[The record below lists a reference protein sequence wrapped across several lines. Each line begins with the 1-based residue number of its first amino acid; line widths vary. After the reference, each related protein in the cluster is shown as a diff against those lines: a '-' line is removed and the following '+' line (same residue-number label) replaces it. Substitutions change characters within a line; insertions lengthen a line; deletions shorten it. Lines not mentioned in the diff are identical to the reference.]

1 MRRCG
6 VINCV
11 VKAIIARRP
20 SDVMVSLMKGRF
32 ITLEGSEGVGKT
44 TNMQFIKSC
53 LEQLGIECVVTR
65 EPGGTSLGEKIRAL
79 LLDRDSESIDDYAE
93 LLLIFA
99 ARAQHLARIIKP
111 ALVRG
116 VWVLCDRFTDATYAY
131 QGGGRGVPD
140 ESITVLENLLQGDL
154 RPDLTIILD
163 IDPEIGLARVKE
175 RGEFDRFE
183 QEQLHFFQRV
193 RSAYLARAAADTQR
207 YRVVNVTRTL
217 TEIQSDLRQELDH
230 FIQRVQ

>member
-20 SDVMVSLMKGRF
+20 GDVMVSVMKGKF

-44 TNMQFIKSC
+44 TNMEFIKSC
-53 LEQLGIECVVTR
+53 LEQLGIESVVTR

-79 LLDRDSESIDDYAE
+79 LLDRDSEFLDDYAE
-93 LLLIFA
+93 LCLIFA
-99 ARAQHLARIIKP
+99 ARAQHLARVIKP
-111 ALVRG
+111 ALERG

-131 QGGGRGVPD
+131 QGGGRGVAD
-140 ESITVLENLLQGDL
+140 ENIEMLENMLQGDL
-154 RPDLTIILD
+154 RPDLTIVLD
-163 IDPEIGLARVKE
+163 IDPEIGLARVKA
-175 RGEFDRFE
+175 RGAFDRFE

-193 RSAYLARAAADTQR
+193 RNAYLARAAADTQR
-207 YRVVNVTRTL
+207 YRVIDVARSL
-217 TEIQSDLRQELDH
+217 AEIQVDLRHELDQ
-230 FIQRVQ
+230 FVRRVR

>member
-1 MRRCG
+1 
-6 VINCV
+6 
-11 VKAIIARRP
+11 
-20 SDVMVSLMKGRF
+20 MVSVMKGKF

-44 TNMQFIKSC
+44 TNAAYIKDR
-53 LEQLGIECVVTR
+53 LAQLDVECVVTR
-65 EPGGTSLGEKIRAL
+65 EPGGTSLGEKIRSL
-79 LLDRDSESIDDYAE
+79 LLARDSEAIDDYAE

-99 ARAQHLARIIKP
+99 ARAQHLARVIRP
-111 ALVRG
+111 ALERG

-140 ESITVLENLLQGDL
+140 ASIAVLENLLQGDL

-163 IDPEIGLARVKE
+163 IDPETGLARVKE

-183 QEQLHFFQRV
+183 REQLAFFQRV
-193 RSAYLARAAADTQR
+193 RNAYLARAATDTQR
-207 YRVVNVTRTL
+207 YRVVNVARGL
-217 TEIQSDLRQELDH
+217 PEIQSDLRQQLDQ